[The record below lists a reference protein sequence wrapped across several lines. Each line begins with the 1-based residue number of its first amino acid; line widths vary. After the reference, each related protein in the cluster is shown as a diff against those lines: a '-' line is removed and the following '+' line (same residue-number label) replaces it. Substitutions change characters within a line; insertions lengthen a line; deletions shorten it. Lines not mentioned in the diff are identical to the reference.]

1 MASSTPDTDSATGK
15 SMTLRL
21 SADMTG
27 ELELVAR
34 IRGIPM
40 THVVRLAV
48 ARHLA
53 GLSQDEV
60 FQAKLQQRLEDERS
74 TLERFARP
82 AVGRLKPAVAATTP
96 PPALGAAL

>member
-1 MASSTPDTDSATGK
+1 MASYDRATKHQTK

-21 SADMTG
+21 SPEMTE

-40 THVVRLAV
+40 THVVRIAV

-53 GLSQDEV
+53 SLVQDSA
-60 FQAKLQQRLEDERS
+60 FQERLEQRLVDERS
-74 TLERFARP
+74 TLERFTRRDDVV
-82 AVGRLKPAVAATTP
+82 AVPLQHPAVA
-96 PPALGAAL
+96 G

>member
-1 MASSTPDTDSATGK
+1 MASSNHDVETVGK

-21 SADMTG
+21 SPEMTE

-40 THVVRLAV
+40 THVVRIAV

-53 GLSQDEV
+53 SLADDDAFQD
-60 FQAKLQQRLEDERS
+60 KLQRRLEDERH
-74 TLERFARP
+74 TLERFTRP
-82 AVGRLKPAVAATTP
+82 DRSGAGTTQAT
-96 PPALGAAL
+96 AER